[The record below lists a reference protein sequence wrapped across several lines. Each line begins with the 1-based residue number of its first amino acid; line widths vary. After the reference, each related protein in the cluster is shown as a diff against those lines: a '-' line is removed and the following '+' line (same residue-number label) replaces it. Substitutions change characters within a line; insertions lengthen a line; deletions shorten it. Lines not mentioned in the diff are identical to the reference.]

1 MDRTLR
7 NIGDR
12 LFISIV
18 PKHKGTAI
26 LTNFTDEWIGEGYL
40 LREFRFIYEDLF
52 KTEWQNLTNENLA
65 NKKLEQSTIIEV
77 RYTLN
82 SEGEMVFGNASF
94 DTDIELDATAIL
106 TLVKIEFNG
115 DFQEDNIYSPTLS
128 NSIFGNIAW
137 SEEVNFLTAN
147 LFRKLYFRG
156 ILPKYIVRG
165 ENIDREED
173 MDFISLFSS
182 VARFFAIIIHF
193 FKRFE
198 NFSADKELMR
208 EWVKQN
214 GIYFN
219 ESEITL
225 EQLQTLGS
233 CLLDEIRKRGTKM
246 IFKREGDEV
255 NNENLVIDG
264 EFIRLTQN
272 KEYNELSYEMIPQR
286 KIGWCMN
293 QSSPLYRGAASD
305 TLNKTVNDFSKLE
318 EYTIFSNGN
327 SSVSAFNDDENLR
340 LLSNGSECGLGRIDG
355 DIDSVISNYYAVDP
369 NMDYEISFS
378 MKVISAS
385 DGKIRFG
392 VEGFDKRKQKLT
404 DATILPNNYE
414 VTENFLGN
422 GIDLDKFVIDKWYNI
437 RGIIHAYSTAIIE
450 NLPLNIGFGNSLTFN
465 NRFLSYILPK
475 IYIDGQNSEILIK
488 DYKIKPLVRG
498 TNILPLKNGKINSH
512 SLGFIQSPRIFYIYV
527 KNNNNNISEE
537 EMTEIIERYLL
548 PFDIT
553 DIIQY
558 IHDDN

>member
-1 MDRTLR
+1 MMDRTLR

-12 LFISIV
+12 LFVSIV
-18 PKHKGTAI
+18 PKHKGTAM

-40 LREFRFIYEDLF
+40 LREFRFIYDDLF
-52 KTEWQNLTNENLA
+52 KTEWKVLTNENLA
-65 NKKLEQSTIIEV
+65 EKKLEQSTIIEV
-77 RYTLN
+77 RYTLE
-82 SEGEMVFGNASF
+82 SKGEMVFGNATF

-106 TLVKIEFNG
+106 TLVKIEFRG
-115 DFQEDNIYSPTLS
+115 EFQEEDIYSPTLS

-156 ILPKYIVRG
+156 ILPKYIIRG
-165 ENIDREED
+165 ENVDREED
-173 MDFISLFSS
+173 IDFISLFSS
-182 VARFFAIIIHF
+182 IARFFAIIIHF

-198 NFSADKELMR
+198 NFSNDKELMR
-208 EWVKQN
+208 EWIKQN
-214 GIYFN
+214 GVYFN

-255 NNENLVIDG
+255 NGKNLTIDG

-272 KEYNELSYEMIPQR
+272 KEYNELSYEMISQR
-286 KIGWCMN
+286 RLGWCMN
-293 QSSPLYRGAASD
+293 QSSPLYRGAISD
-305 TLNKTVNDFSKLE
+305 TLNKTINDFSKLE
-318 EYTIFSNGN
+318 EYTIFTNGN
-327 SSVSAFNDDENLR
+327 STISSTENNELQLSANA
-340 LLSNGSECGLGRIDG
+340 SECGLGRMTG
-355 DIDSVISNYYAVDP
+355 DINSVISNYYAVDP

-378 MKVISAS
+378 IKVITPS
-385 DGKIRFG
+385 DGKIKFG
-392 VEGFDKRKQKLT
+392 VEGFDKRKQKLM

-414 VTENFLGN
+414 VTEEFLGN
-422 GIDLDKFVIDKWYNI
+422 GINLNKFIEDKWYNI
-437 RGIIHAYSTAIIE
+437 KGIIHAYSSAIID

-475 IYIDGQNSEILIK
+475 IYIDGQNSKILIK
-488 DYKIKPLVRG
+488 DYTIKPLIRG
-498 TNILPLKNGKINSH
+498 TNIIPLKNGKINSH
-512 SLGFIQSPRIFYIYV
+512 SVGFIQSPRIFYIYV

-558 IHDDN
+558 IHDNN

>member
-1 MDRTLR
+1 MMDRTIR

-12 LFISIV
+12 LFVSIV
-18 PKHKGTAI
+18 PKHKGTAM
-26 LTNFTDEWIGEGYL
+26 LTNFTDEWIGEGHL

-52 KTEWQNLTNENLA
+52 KTEWKVLTNENLA
-65 NKKLEQSTIIEV
+65 EKKLEQSTIIEV
-77 RYTLN
+77 RYTLE
-82 SEGEMVFGNASF
+82 SEDEMVFGNANF

-106 TLVKIEFNG
+106 TLVKVEFRG
-115 DFQEDNIYSPTLS
+115 EFQEENIYSPTLS

-156 ILPKYIVRG
+156 ILPKYIIRG
-165 ENIDREED
+165 ENVDREED

-182 VARFFAIIIHF
+182 IARFFAIIIHF

-198 NFSADKELMR
+198 NFSNDKELMR
-208 EWVKQN
+208 EWIKQN
-214 GIYFN
+214 GVYFN

-255 NNENLVIDG
+255 NGKNLTIDG

-272 KEYNELSYEMIPQR
+272 KEYNELSCEMISQR
-286 KIGWCMN
+286 RLGWCMN
-293 QSSPLYRGAASD
+293 QSSPLYRGAISD
-305 TLNKTVNDFSKLE
+305 TLNKTINDFSKLE
-318 EYTIFSNGN
+318 EYTIFANGN
-327 SSVSAFNDDENLR
+327 SSISSTENNELQLSANA
-340 LLSNGSECGLGRIDG
+340 SECGLGRMTG
-355 DIDSVISNYYAVDP
+355 DINSVISNYYAVDP

-378 MKVISAS
+378 MKVITPS
-385 DGKIRFG
+385 DGKIKFG
-392 VEGFDKRKQKLT
+392 VEGFDKRKQKLV

-414 VTENFLGN
+414 VTEEFLGN
-422 GIDLDKFVIDKWYNI
+422 GINLNKFIEDKWYNI
-437 RGIIHAYSTAIIE
+437 KGIIHAYSSTIID

-475 IYIDGQNSEILIK
+475 IYIDGQNSKILIK
-488 DYKIKPLVRG
+488 DYTIKPLIRG
-498 TNILPLKNGKINSH
+498 TNIIPLKNGKINSH
-512 SLGFIQSPRIFYIYV
+512 SVGFIQSPRIFYIYV

-558 IHDDN
+558 IHDNN